1 MTPSA
6 PPPSETVPDL
16 LARVR
21 AGDGRALDALLP
33 LLYDELH
40 ALAHWQRARHRAY
53 DTLNTTALVHEA
65 YARLAARD
73 ALAPEDRAHLLG
85 LVARAMRDVLVE
97 YAREQRAAKRGGGTP
112 NLRLELAEALGTL
125 GEAQADE
132 IVGVHESL
140 RRLER
145 VDPRAG
151 QVVELR
157 YFAGFTIPET
167 ADLLG
172 VSEATVRRDWAAAR
186 AWLYRDLRS
195 PPGAAPPA
203 LP

>member
-1 MTPSA
+1 MLDDVSA
-6 PPPSETVPDL
+6 L

-21 AGDGRALDALLP
+21 AGDAEALAALLP
-33 LLYDELH
+33 PLYDELR
-40 ALAHWQRARHRAY
+40 AIAHRQRLRQREY

-65 YARLAARD
+65 YARLSASRS
-73 ALAPEDRAHLLG
+73 LAPEDRAHLLA
-85 LVARAMRDVLVE
+85 LAARAMRDVLVD
-97 YAREQRAAKRGGGTP
+97 YARERRAEKRGGGVP
-112 NLRLELAEALGTL
+112 ALPLDMADVFGAL
-125 GEAQADE
+125 PDAQVEE

-157 YFAGFTIPET
+157 YFAGFSIPET
-167 ADLLG
+167 AGLLG

-186 AWLYRDLRS
+186 AWLFRDL
-195 PPGAAPPA
+195 GAAPTVWAASGAAPE
-203 LP
+203 